1 MKSNI
6 IKIGITGG
14 IGSGKSYISEL
25 MRKKG
30 IPVFDFDSEA
40 KSLMIRDH
48 KIISSLKALLGEDA
62 YINGEINK
70 PLMISY
76 IFSSPENT
84 EKINSIVHPRVK
96 EEFISWSEEKN
107 NEGYNI
113 VAIESAIL
121 FESGFDSIVDKIVTV
136 HAPLETRISRV
147 IKRDNT
153 TREKILDRI
162 KSQIDESLKLEKSD
176 FIIEN
181 DGEKSPEAQIDAI
194 ISLLSNKR

>member
-30 IPVFDFDSEA
+30 IPVFDSDSEA

-153 TREKILDRI
+153 TREKVLDRI
-162 KSQIDESLKLEKSD
+162 KSQIDESLKLKKSD

-181 DGEKSPEAQIDAI
+181 DGEKSSEAQIDAI

>member
-30 IPVFDFDSEA
+30 IPVFDSDSEA

-107 NEGYNI
+107 NEEYNI

-121 FESGFDSIVDKIVTV
+121 FESGFDSIVDKIITV

>member
-25 MRKKG
+25 MCKKG
-30 IPVFDFDSEA
+30 IPVFDSDSEA